1 MSRQILVHRRPS
13 FDYVDVQFAVG
24 LSMAPVLSDDD
35 DILPDFVPYT
45 KQNVQVLND
54 FAQVL

>member
-13 FDYVDVQFAVG
+13 FDYVYVQFAVG

-35 DILPDFVPYT
+35 EILPDFVAYT

-54 FAQVL
+54 FA